1 VLWPHRHAKDRLS
14 NAVYATS
21 CASAD
26 RNESVEHVAGS
37 MVDHELWAGPPSLRI
52 DDATTTCK
60 IHNRHPLVARLVIP
74 GAPMTLLDRLQAT
87 GPKRIL
93 ALDGGGIRGALTVG
107 FLKKIEDVLRKRHAR
122 PNLVLA
128 DYFDLIGGTSTG
140 AIIATAL
147 AIGMTADEVEKI
159 YLDFGGEVFNDRSD
173 SSGLRRFGL
182 LRGRYSAEPLRRKLN
197 EYFGERTLG
206 DPGVRTGLC
215 IVTKRADTNS
225 TWPLI
230 NHPKG
235 KYFEKN
241 RQILLR
247 RAVRASSAAPTY
259 FDPEE
264 LDIGGGI
271 KGAFVDG
278 GVSMHNNPALLLF
291 LVSTLKGF
299 PFQWPVGEGK
309 LLITSVGTGY
319 WAEARAFEDAMG
331 AKLWNWATSVPSMLM
346 DDATWLNQL
355 LLQYLSRSP
364 TRYGIDSEIGEMGED
379 RLGIEPVLTYL
390 RYNVRLEEGALR
402 ELNLDEFS
410 SRAVQLREMS
420 DAKNRNDLNAIG
432 TAAAGR
438 MVETD
443 HFPTNFDIKP

>member
-1 VLWPHRHAKDRLS
+1 
-14 NAVYATS
+14 
-21 CASAD
+21 
-26 RNESVEHVAGS
+26 
-37 MVDHELWAGPPSLRI
+37 MI
-52 DDATTTCK
+52 
-60 IHNRHPLVARLVIP
+60 
-74 GAPMTLLDRLQAT
+74 LLDRLQAS

-107 FLKKIEDVLRKRHAR
+107 FLKKIEAVLRERHSR
-122 PNLVLA
+122 PEMVLA

-147 AIGMTADEVEKI
+147 AIGMTADQVEKI

-173 SSGLRRFGL
+173 DRGLLRLGL
-182 LRGRYSAEPLRRKLN
+182 LRGRYSAEPLRRKLK

-206 DPGVRTGLC
+206 DTDIRAGLC

-235 KYFEKN
+235 RYFEKN

-247 RAVRASSAAPTY
+247 RAVRASTAAPTY

-319 WAEARAFEDAMG
+319 WSEARAFKDTMG
-331 AKLWNWATSVPSMLM
+331 AKLWNWATNVPSMLM
-346 DDATWLNQL
+346 DDATWQNQL
-355 LLQYLSRSP
+355 LLQYISRSP
-364 TRYGIDSEIGEMGED
+364 TRYDIDSEIGKMGED
-379 RLGIEPVLTYL
+379 RLGVEPALTYL
-390 RYNVRLEEGALR
+390 RYNARLEEDALR
-402 ELNLDEFS
+402 DLNLEKLS
-410 SRAVQLREMS
+410 ARAVQLREMS
-420 DAKNRNDLNAIG
+420 DAGNRNELSEIG
-432 TAAAGR
+432 AAAASR
-438 MVETD
+438 MVETN
-443 HFPTNFDIKP
+443 HFPAVFDMKS